1 MEPMNKRYI
10 NLLALAALHAGAWAQ
25 TGTAPTQ
32 PQREPETKTDLIETD
47 SEEALRTMIRNSGGS
62 EEMIIRG
69 LEEYLVKYPRSVRRG
84 EIEEQIYQLAI
95 KGRDRDRTISYGEK
109 LVLNPDAEPGR
120 IDLLTTL
127 VSTLRARR
135 EKGDLQ
141 RALQYAEQLVT
152 EFEKLIADSKK
163 PGRLSRVQ
171 WQEQKS
177 QGLASIYLV
186 RGRVLADL
194 DQLDRAAADLRRS
207 YKLYPLA
214 GTALSLSEI
223 NEKQQRPDEALKFSV
238 LAFVLAYSGDEQMDI
253 RAIRRRM
260 GALYTAK
267 NNNEKGL
274 GEMLLE
280 IWDRYTRERDEK
292 LVHLD
297 PPNPNAGLTEPFL
310 FKLTRPDGSVLDMA
324 SLRGKIVVLN
334 FWATWCGPCRTEL
347 PLFQKTIEKYR
358 KDASVAFLAVST
370 DEDRDLVQPYLDQ
383 NKHKLPVF
391 FADGID
397 EHFNI
402 SSIPTTIVIN
412 KDGQVSFRMRGF
424 NPNDDFVARLGEI
437 IEAAR
442 K

>member
-1 MEPMNKRYI
+1 M
-10 NLLALAALHAGAWAQ
+10 LCAQ
-25 TGTAPTQ
+25 TETAPSP
-32 PQREPETKTDLIETD
+32 PQKEPESKTSPVETD
-47 SEEALRTMIRNSGGS
+47 SEEVLRALIRSSGGS

-69 LEEYLVKYPRSVRRG
+69 LEEYLVKYPRSVRRQ
-84 EIEEQIYQLAI
+84 ELEEQIYQLAI

-109 LVLNPDAEPGR
+109 LVLIPEAEPGR

-135 EKGDLQ
+135 ASGDLQ

-152 EFEKLIADSKK
+152 EFEQLIASSHK
-163 PGRLSRVQ
+163 PGRLSRLQ
-171 WQEQKS
+171 WQEQKD

-186 RGRVLADL
+186 RGRVLAEL
-194 DQLDRAAADLRRS
+194 DQLDRAVADLRRS
-207 YKLYPLA
+207 YSLYPLA

-223 NEKQQRPDEALKFSV
+223 NEKQQRLDDALKFSV
-238 LAFVLAYSGDEQMDI
+238 LAFVLAYSGDEQIDS

-260 GALYTAK
+260 GALYVAK
-267 NNNEKGL
+267 NKNEKGL

-280 IWDRYTRERDEK
+280 TWDKYTRERDEK
-292 LVHLD
+292 LVQLD
-297 PPNPNAGLTEPFL
+297 PPNPNAGITEPLL
-310 FKLTRPDGSVLDMA
+310 FKLTRPDGSILDMS

-347 PLFQKTIEKYR
+347 PLFQKTIENYK
-358 KDASVAFLAVST
+358 KDSSVVFLAVTT
-370 DEDRDLVQPYLDQ
+370 DEDRDLVQPYLNQ
-383 NKHKLPVF
+383 NKHKLPVV

-412 KDGQVSFRMRGF
+412 REGQVSFRMRGF
-424 NPNDDFVARLGEI
+424 NPNDDFVARLSEV
-437 IEAAR
+437 IESAR